1 MLYLITLK
9 DLSIHLLGLPYG
21 PISFSKICLYVEVM
35 RPFSHF
41 SEDRTCSFLIYVM
54 FICHLPTNSSGGVA
68 NAFLQSSDVE
78 EVVWVS
84 HMKSAS
90 VHLET
95 FSQNVGRGMM
105 MNEEDRLQ

>member
-1 MLYLITLK
+1 MVPHVSLR
-9 DLSIHLLGLPYG
+9 
-21 PISFSKICLYVEVM
+21 FLYVEVM
-35 RPFSHF
+35 AFFHF
-41 SEDRTCSFLIYVM
+41 PEDTTCSFLIYVM

-90 VHLET
+90 GHKKH
-95 FSQNVGRGMM
+95 SPKCWGMM
-105 MNEEDRLQ
+105 KRTSCNEEDVLYISPAKNAVA

>member
-1 MLYLITLK
+1 MWPFPIFPRTGPVAFLY
-9 DLSIHLLGLPYG
+9 
-21 PISFSKICLYVEVM
+21 
-35 RPFSHF
+35 
-41 SEDRTCSFLIYVM
+41 M

-90 VHLET
+90 GQNDIL
-95 FSQNVGRGMM
+95 QNVGGMM
-105 MNEEDRLQ
+105 KRTGFKEADFVCISPTKTLLRR